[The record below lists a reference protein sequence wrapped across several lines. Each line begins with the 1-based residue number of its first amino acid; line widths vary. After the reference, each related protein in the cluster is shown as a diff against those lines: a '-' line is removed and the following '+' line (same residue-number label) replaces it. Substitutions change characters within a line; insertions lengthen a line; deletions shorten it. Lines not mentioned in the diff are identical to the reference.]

1 MLLVAL
7 VAALVLGAG
16 VGTAGASE
24 PAGVVRYFGD
34 TSSATGAA
42 LAQGA
47 CDVNADGFD
56 DAVVG
61 AWFWDKAPNNNVGA
75 AYVLFGGPRVAGGDL
90 NDPGTAGAG
99 RIDGPSTANAF
110 VGFSVACLGD
120 VNGDDIDDLAISYY
134 VQERVFVVLGAEEFG
149 DVDLANLGERG
160 FQVLGDPTDT
170 LDYNVGFSMAPV
182 GDHDDD
188 GLADFAV
195 AGVVADT
202 HGRTNN
208 GRVWIVAGKEDVAD
222 VDLIDPDEGD
232 VLSVIDG
239 RGNEDRLGSVA
250 PAGDVNG
257 DGVDDL
263 VVGAYTATPW
273 GSGVAVPGAAWVV
286 WGGGD
291 GAVDLA
297 TIGEEG
303 FAVYGPQRQRDRL
316 GISVAGA
323 GDVNGDGLDDVIIGG
338 DGVYNAAT
346 GQRTGSAWVVFG
358 ADSNATVY
366 TATAPDATAAVYTCA
381 PDTGTGTCAPEETT
395 ARGYWIVGADSDPGN
410 GTEATGYSLS
420 GIGDVNGDGT
430 PDFAI
435 GAYGYDPVNPAN
447 PSATMSGAGAVWV
460 VHGKTTTATQ
470 DLAALTP
477 DAGHRIDGL
486 AAGDRFGRQ
495 VAGLGDLD
503 GNGAADFAG
512 AGDFAQ
518 RPLPP
523 GTPRSQAGEVAIALL
538 GPLATETLLT
548 TDATDDTV
556 ALDGAIE
563 LTATVTRVAGGAGP
577 VDTGTVTFAVD
588 GSPLAA
594 CTDVSVAVTGTATCS
609 GVTFAGRGTRT
620 VSAAYTGTASHADS
634 ASDPLSLLVTEPST
648 TTLAA
653 SALHVGVGEEVT
665 ATATVVG
672 AISSAPAT
680 AGSVTF
686 SVEGVEVPEC
696 AAATVSTTGEASC
709 TISADVDPGTY
720 TATATYTGTDGL
732 GSSDA
737 APVEVVVSR
746 RCAGLLPT
754 VDLGQQQSPTT
765 GDDVVVGTSA
775 ADDIDTLGG
784 ADLVC
789 SLVLGDTVNAGA
801 GDDTV
806 VGDRGADELYGGQGN
821 DTLGGGPG
829 NDELYGG
836 SGDDV
841 LRGGD
846 LGDLIVGGK
855 GADTIRCGG
864 GYDVVIADRFDSV
877 AADCELVRGA
887 R

>member
-1 MLLVAL
+1 MAVLVSVAVTAL
-7 VAALVLGAG
+7 GIG
-16 VGTAGASE
+16 HAGASE
-24 PAGVVRYFGD
+24 PSATVRWFGD

-47 CDVNADGFD
+47 CDVDADGYD

-75 AYVLFGGPRVAGGDL
+75 AYVLFGGPQVAGGDL
-90 NDPGTAGAG
+90 NDPVAAGAA

-160 FQVLGDPTDT
+160 FQVLGDPTDA

-202 HGRTNN
+202 QGRTNN
-208 GRVWIVAGKEDVAD
+208 GRVWIVAGKDDVAD
-222 VDLIDPDEGD
+222 VDLIAPDEGD

-273 GSGVAVPGAAWVV
+273 GAGVAVPGAAWVV

-291 GAVDLA
+291 GTVDLA
-297 TIGEEG
+297 NVGEEG
-303 FAVYGPQRQRDRL
+303 FAVHGPQRGRDRL

-346 GQRTGSAWVVFG
+346 GPRTGSAWVVFG

-366 TATAPDATAAVYTCA
+366 TATAPDATAAVFTCA
-381 PDTGTGTCAPEETT
+381 PDAGAGTCAPDETA

-410 GTEATGYSLS
+410 GTEGTGYSLS
-420 GIGDVNGDGT
+420 GIGDVNADGT

-447 PSATMSGAGAVWV
+447 PAATMSGAGAVWI
-460 VHGKTTTATQ
+460 VHGKATTATQ

-477 DAGHRIDGL
+477 DDGYRIDGL

-503 GNGAADFAG
+503 GNGVADFAG

-523 GTPRSQAGEVAIALL
+523 GTPRSQAGEVAVALL
-538 GPLATETLLT
+538 GPLATDTALT
-548 TDATDDTV
+548 TDAADDTV
-556 ALDGAIE
+556 ALDGSVV
-563 LTATVTRVAGGAGP
+563 LTATVTRAAGGAGP
-577 VDTGTVTFAVD
+577 VGVGTVTFAVD
-588 GSPLAA
+588 GSTVAGCVDVPVV
-594 CTDVSVAVTGTATCS
+594 TDDGTATCP
-609 GVTFAGRGTRT
+609 GATFAARGTHT
-620 VSAAYTGTASHADS
+620 VSAAYTGDESHADS
-634 ASDPLSLLVTEPST
+634 ASDPFELLVTEPST
-648 TTLAA
+648 TTLEA
-653 SALHVGVGEEVT
+653 SALHVGIGEEIT

-672 AISSAPAT
+672 SISNAPAD
-680 AGSVTF
+680 AGSVSF
-686 SVEGVEVPEC
+686 SVEGIEVPAC
-696 AAATVSTTGEASC
+696 AAAAVATTGEASC
-709 TISADVDPGTY
+709 TLSADVDPGTY
-720 TATATYTGTDGL
+720 TATASYTGTDGL
-732 GSSDA
+732 ESSDA
-737 APVEVVVSR
+737 APIELVVSR
-746 RCAGLLPT
+746 RCSGLLAT

-775 ADDIDTLGG
+775 ADDLDTLGG

-789 SLVLGDTVNAGA
+789 ALVLADTVNAGA
-801 GDDTV
+801 GNDTV
-806 VGDRGADELYGGQGN
+806 VGDRGADELYGGQGD
-821 DTLGGGPG
+821 DTLGGGRG

-836 SGDDV
+836 AGDDL
-841 LRGGD
+841 LRGGE

-877 AADCELVRGA
+877 AADCELVRGE